1 MDSGIYHEL
10 TPWYLLLDAREDHE
24 EEAQDYAEIFTRVV
38 RPEPRTLLEL
48 GAGAGNN
55 GFYLKRHFHCT
66 LSDLSAPMLEL
77 SREVN
82 PECDHVQGDMRTLRL
97 GQTFDAVLIHD
108 AVVYMTTEG
117 ELSAAA
123 ATAYAHTRS
132 GGAALFVPDCLRET
146 FVECTDD
153 HEGENATH
161 GFRAVEWMWD
171 PDPQD
176 TTYTVDYAFLLRD
189 HTGVRAVH
197 DRHIEGLF
205 PRTTWISVL
214 AGVGYRVES
223 IPRPIAPED
232 NPSGAYCEEMFLCI
246 RD

>member
-66 LSDLSAPMLEL
+66 LSDLSTPMLEL

-108 AVVYMTTEG
+108 AVVYMTTEA
-117 ELSAAA
+117 ELSAAI
-123 ATAYAHTRS
+123 R
-132 GGAALFVPDCLRET
+132 LFEEMKPLER
-146 FVECTDD
+146 
-153 HEGENATH
+153 
-161 GFRAVEWMWD
+161 RAVL
-171 PDPQD
+171 D
-176 TTYTVDYAFLLRD
+176 TLVAD
-189 HTGVRAVH
+189 HG
-197 DRHIEGLF
+197 IECRNMSEGKRGR
-205 PRTTWISVL
+205 PRMAWFM
-214 AGVGYRVES
+214 
-223 IPRPIAPED
+223 P
-232 NPSGAYCEEMFLCI
+232 
-246 RD
+246 